1 MTQRKILDVQN
12 ARDQPITQN
21 IAFLEK
27 QQFAQEHQNQLRRN
41 IDDRWTVKRRKRCD
55 LFVIGQTLEL

>member
-1 MTQRKILDVQN
+1 MENATQRKILDVQN

-41 IDDRWTVKRRKRCD
+41 IDDRWP
-55 LFVIGQTLEL
+55 